1 MTPIPETHIA
11 EAANQ
16 LVVAA
21 GKTIANL
28 TAQQE
33 VLCRI
38 MAKVVAR
45 VPGLAAPASH
55 VARTH
60 KPSSKTRKT
69 NKPV

>member
-1 MTPIPETHIA
+1 MTQIPETHIA

-45 VPGLAAPASH
+45 VPGLSMPTPSASNQ
-55 VARTH
+55 
-60 KPSSKTRKT
+60 KPKTRKQ

>member
-11 EAANQ
+11 EAANR

-21 GKTIANL
+21 GKTLANL

-33 VLCRI
+33 MLCRI

-45 VPGLAAPASH
+45 VPGLSVPTPSASSQKPKPRKHNKAA
-55 VARTH
+55 
-60 KPSSKTRKT
+60 
-69 NKPV
+69 

>member
-1 MTPIPETHIA
+1 MTPINDNHIA

-33 VLCRI
+33 TLCRI

-45 VPGLAAPASH
+45 VPGLSVPTPSASSQKPKARKQNKAA
-55 VARTH
+55 
-60 KPSSKTRKT
+60 
-69 NKPV
+69 